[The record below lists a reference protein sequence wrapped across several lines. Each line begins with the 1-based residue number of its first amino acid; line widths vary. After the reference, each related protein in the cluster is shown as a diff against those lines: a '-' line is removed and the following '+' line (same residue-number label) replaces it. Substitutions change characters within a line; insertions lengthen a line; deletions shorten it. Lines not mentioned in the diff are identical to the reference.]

1 MTEVEIRATV
11 HTVIAE
17 IFELEPEEVRDETRL
32 EVLAIDSITWVE
44 LIVTLER
51 RFDARLTVTHEL
63 ERIGELVDLA
73 LQHVGG

>member
-1 MTEVEIRATV
+1 MTEVEIRAAV

-32 EVLAIDSITWVE
+32 EELAIDSITWVE

-73 LQHVGG
+73 LQHAGG